1 MSKDVFLPDFLS
13 EKIAHYPE
21 HHLGVHRVRAE
32 LRDGRTFFPVFVAWG
47 LEVVRVEGS
56 DVIPFTTDELADLYP
71 EKSDNPL

>member
-1 MSKDVFLPDFLS
+1 
-13 EKIAHYPE
+13 
-21 HHLGVHRVRAE
+21 
-32 LRDGRTFFPVFVAWG
+32 VAWG